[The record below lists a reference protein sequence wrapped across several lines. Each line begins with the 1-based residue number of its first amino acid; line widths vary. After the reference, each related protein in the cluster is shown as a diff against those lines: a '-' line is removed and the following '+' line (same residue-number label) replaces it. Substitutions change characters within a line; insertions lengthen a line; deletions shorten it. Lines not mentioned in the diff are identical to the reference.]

1 MPTELHIKSLTC
13 VKKQDTVGKD
23 KAVLKIGGRTIGGP
37 YLMAKGD
44 SLTLNITEPFTTSV
58 QVTLMEEDAGSDD
71 DDLGTVTVYDTL
83 PEHDN
88 QDGVFHRLSGA
99 DYHMV
104 YHIHTD

>member
-1 MPTELHIKSLTC
+1 VTELHIKTLTC

-44 SLTLNITEPFTTSV
+44 SLSVNITEPFTGSV
-58 QVTLMEEDAGSDD
+58 QVTLMEEDAGTDD
-71 DDLGTVTVYDTL
+71 NLGTVTIYDTL
-83 PEHDN
+83 PNLDN

-104 YHIHTD
+104 YHLHT